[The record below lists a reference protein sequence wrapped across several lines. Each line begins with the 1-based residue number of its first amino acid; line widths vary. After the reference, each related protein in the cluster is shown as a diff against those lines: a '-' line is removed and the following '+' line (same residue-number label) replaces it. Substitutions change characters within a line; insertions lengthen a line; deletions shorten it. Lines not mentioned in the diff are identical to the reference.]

1 MALEKELADLH
12 QTEGALLFSSGY
24 VANEATISTV
34 AKILPGMVLF
44 SDQLNHA
51 SLISGMIS
59 VSSRDTFFLNNLG
72 IKSAGC
78 EKKIFRNNDVDHL
91 HQLMKEYPKDRP
103 KMVICE
109 SVYSMEGSIG
119 PLSKI
124 CDVADEHKALTMVD
138 EVSFCHRLSIHQ
150 FSYVLVC

>member
-51 SLISGMIS
+51 SLISGMKS
-59 VSSRDTFFLNNLG
+59 VSSRDTLFLCNN
-72 IKSAGC
+72 
-78 EKKIFRNNDVDHL
+78 
-91 HQLMKEYPKDRP
+91 
-103 KMVICE
+103 
-109 SVYSMEGSIG
+109 
-119 PLSKI
+119 
-124 CDVADEHKALTMVD
+124 
-138 EVSFCHRLSIHQ
+138 
-150 FSYVLVC
+150 